1 MLIDGCPG
9 NLIGDEYSQKL
20 DDFKKEF
27 GRAKES
33 FDRSMQVEVLK
44 AIHGIGAF
52 LSRRRKVALTCAVPL
67 YRVAI
72 AACVPREGIGCEG

>member
-1 MLIDGCPG
+1 MLIYGCPG
-9 NLIGDEYSQKL
+9 NLIGDEYSEKL

-44 AIHGIGAF
+44 AIHGIGALF
-52 LSRRRKVALTCAVPL
+52 SDDCGGELLCLRTCSQSGV
-67 YRVAI
+67 RN
-72 AACVPREGIGCEG
+72 